1 MRYIFHI
8 ATWCGILFPLL
19 AFGQSEANNAEDEAV
34 AMTKQIYRAVSSE
47 AHSEVNWD
55 SVRSFFIEEAVIVL
69 RTSRN
74 TTEQFTLDGFIQDF
88 KDFYKDPEVR
98 ESGFKEE
105 VLKVKSHVYHDVA
118 FIGIVYAAS
127 IPDSGRPPQ
136 RGVDFWLLGRKNGS
150 WKVVAVTN
158 ELIPPGDAFPEMFE

>member
-1 MRYIFHI
+1 M
-8 ATWCGILFPLL
+8 
-19 AFGQSEANNAEDEAV
+19 
-34 AMTKQIYRAVSSE
+34 
-47 AHSEVNWD
+47 
-55 SVRSFFIEEAVIVL
+55 
-69 RTSRN
+69 
-74 TTEQFTLDGFIQDF
+74 
-88 KDFYKDPEVR
+88 
-98 ESGFKEE
+98 
-105 VLKVKSHVYHDVA
+105 KSHVYHDVA